1 MKNQAI
7 RKSIS
12 FAIASIMIL
21 VATAMPAMAKWQDNS
36 GDLDFDGND
45 GTSNTLMV
53 AGGTIAVGVGVW
65 AIVRHAKK
73 KKRQRMEKRVADR
86 NAALRSAEKIETMPL
101 LTITDK
107 VTAEDK
113 SEAARQWLRQSLE
126 QLDEAR
132 NATPR

>member
-36 GDLDFDGND
+36 GDLDFGRDD
-45 GTSNTLMV
+45 SSSNTLMF
-53 AGGTIAVGVGVW
+53 AGGTVAIGVGVW

-73 KKRQRMEKRVADR
+73 KKRQRMQKRIADR
-86 NAALRSAEKIETMPL
+86 NAAMLTEESVETMPL
-101 LTITDK
+101 LATIDK
-107 VTAEDK
+107 GSAKEKPEVAK
-113 SEAARQWLRQSLE
+113 QWLKQSLE
-126 QLDEAR
+126 QMDEAR
-132 NATPR
+132 AAAHK

>member
-1 MKNQAI
+1 MKTQVI

-12 FAIASIMIL
+12 LATVFIMIL
-21 VATAMPAMAKWQDNS
+21 VVTAIPTMAAWRDNS

-73 KKRQRMEKRVADR
+73 KKRQRLQKRIDDR
-86 NAALRSAEKIETMPL
+86 NAAMLSEESVEVMPL
-101 LTITDK
+101 LATIDK
-107 VTAEDK
+107 GSAKEKPEVAK
-113 SEAARQWLRQSLE
+113 LWLKQSFE
-126 QLDEAR
+126 QMDEAR
-132 NATPR
+132 AAAAK